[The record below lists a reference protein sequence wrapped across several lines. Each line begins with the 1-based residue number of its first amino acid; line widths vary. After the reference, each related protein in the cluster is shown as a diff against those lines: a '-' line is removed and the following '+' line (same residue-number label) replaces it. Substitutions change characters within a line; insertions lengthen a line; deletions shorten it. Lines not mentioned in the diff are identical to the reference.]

1 MSDREHMLEPIPG
14 LPERPPPGERLLWQ
28 GAPHWRTL
36 ARRTFHVRKVALYLG
51 VFVAW
56 RYVWGLMQGQGVFG
70 ALQSSLLFIGLSA
83 AALGL
88 LLLLAWLTARA
99 TLYTITTE
107 RVVMRFGISFQM
119 AVNLPFPLIRSA
131 ALKTYPDGTGDI
143 PMQLQQ
149 DERVSYIVMWPHV
162 RPWTFGHAQPMLRGI
177 DDAASVAQL
186 LSRALSREPVSPIAG
201 SLRDAD
207 EAGGRNYPAGSQ
219 TAG

>member
-28 GAPHWRTL
+28 GAPHWRTV
-36 ARRTFHVRKVALYLG
+36 ARRTFHIRKVALYLG
-51 VFVAW
+51 IFLAW
-56 RYVWGLMQGQGVFG
+56 RYLWALTQGQGVFG
-70 ALQSSLLFIGLSA
+70 ALQSSLLFISLSA

-88 LLLLAWLTARA
+88 LLLLAWLTARV
-99 TLYTITTE
+99 TVYTITTE

-119 AVNLPFPLIRSA
+119 AVNLPFRLIRSA
-131 ALKTYPDGTGDI
+131 ALKRYPDGTGDI
-143 PMQLQQ
+143 PLQLQK

-177 DDAASVAQL
+177 DNAAEVARL
-186 LSRALSREPVSPIAG
+186 LSRALSREPVSPLSAAAG
-201 SLRDAD
+201 VAD
-207 EAGGRNYPAGSQ
+207 TAGGNTYPAGSQ